1 VPADFPLTDAA
12 AERADDLYRAI
23 VDTAVDAIVVID
35 ASGTIRSVNRS
46 VETMFGYEAP
56 DMLGR
61 NVRMLMP
68 EPYASEHDSYL
79 GAYLRTG
86 ERRIIG
92 IGREVSGRRRDGTV
106 FPMELSVGE
115 VRSEGERLF
124 VGIIR
129 DVTDRK
135 AAEAAIRAREAEM
148 RSILDTV
155 PDAIIVIDEAGIIQS
170 FSPAA
175 ERLFGYE
182 ADAAIGLNISTMMP
196 SPYREAHDGYMNRYL
211 RTGERR
217 IIGIGRVVVGL
228 RRDGST
234 FPMELAVG
242 EVNFGGRRLFTGFV
256 RDLSERQRTEKRL
269 QDLQAELV
277 HVSRLSAMGQMA
289 STLAH
294 ELNQPLTAVSNYVQA
309 ARRMVTTGAGSAAAG
324 DGPTARLIEVLEK
337 TSVQANR
344 AGQIIRRLREFV
356 AKGDIEKRPERLD
369 KIIEEASALAL
380 VGAKDY
386 GVRVKFE
393 FDEVLPPVL
402 ADRIQIQQVVL
413 NLMRN
418 AIEAMQSGERREL
431 VLSTRRGEDGMALAA
446 VADTGPGL
454 DPEVAARLFQ
464 PFVTTKPQGMGLGL
478 SICREIIEAH
488 GGRLWSAGRPGD
500 GTTFCFSLPLAALD
514 AEDRVGD

>member
-1 VPADFPLTDAA
+1 MTADLPLTDTGI
-12 AERADDLYRAI
+12 ERANDLYRTI
-23 VDTAVDAIVVID
+23 VDTAADAIVVID

-46 VETMFGYEAP
+46 FETMFGYEAP

-79 GAYLRTG
+79 DAYLRTG

-115 VRSEGERLF
+115 VHTEGERLF
-124 VGIIR
+124 VGIVR
-129 DVTDRK
+129 DITDRK
-135 AAEAAIRAREAEM
+135 AAEAAVRAREAEL

-155 PDAIIVIDEAGIIQS
+155 PDAIIVIDETGVIRS

-175 ERLFGYE
+175 ERLFGYK
-182 ADAAIGLNISTMMP
+182 ADDAIGRNISTMMP
-196 SPYREAHDGYMNRYL
+196 SPYRGAHDGYLRRYL
-211 RTGERR
+211 HTGERR

-242 EVNFGGRRLFTGFV
+242 EVNLGGRRLFTGFV
-256 RDLSERQRTEKRL
+256 RDLTERQRTEKRL

-277 HVSRLSAMGQMA
+277 HVSRLNVMGQMA

-309 ARRMVTTGAGSAAAG
+309 ARRMASAG
-324 DGPTARLIEVLEK
+324 DGPPPARLIEILEK
-337 TSVQANR
+337 TSAQANR

-356 AKGDIEKRPERLD
+356 AKGDVEKRSERLD
-369 KIIEEASALAL
+369 KIVEEASALAL
-380 VGAKDY
+380 VGAKDF
-386 GVRVKFE
+386 GVRVTFE
-393 FDEVLPPVL
+393 FDEALPPVL
-402 ADRIQIQQVVL
+402 VDRIQIQQVVL

-431 VLSTRRGEDGMALAA
+431 VLSARRGENGMALAG
-446 VADTGPGL
+446 VADTGPGI
-454 DPEVAARLFQ
+454 DPEMAARLFQ

-488 GGRLWSAGRPGD
+488 GGRLWSAGRPD
-500 GTTFCFSLPLAALD
+500 GGGTIFGFSLPLALQ
-514 AEDRVGD
+514 AEDRVDD

>member
-1 VPADFPLTDAA
+1 MTAHT
-12 AERADDLYRAI
+12 AEQRNDLYRAI
-23 VDTAVDAIVVID
+23 VDTAIDAIIVID
-35 ASGTIRSVNRS
+35 ASGAIRSVNRS
-46 VETMFGYEAP
+46 VETIFGYEASE
-56 DMLGR
+56 MLGR
-61 NVRMLMP
+61 NVWMLMP

-79 GAYLRTG
+79 DAYLRTG
-86 ERRIIG
+86 QRRIIG
-92 IGREVSGRRRDGTV
+92 VGREVSGRRKDGAV

-115 VRSEGERLF
+115 VRTAGERLF
-124 VGIIR
+124 VGIVR
-129 DVTDRK
+129 DITDRK
-135 AAEAAIRAREAEM
+135 AAEAAIRAREAEL

-175 ERLFGYE
+175 ERLFGYRAE
-182 ADAAIGLNISTMMP
+182 DAIGRNISAMMP
-196 SPYREAHDGYMNRYL
+196 SPYREAHDGYLRRYL
-211 RTGERR
+211 STGERR
-217 IIGIGRVVVGL
+217 IIGIGRIVVGL
-228 RRDGST
+228 RGDGST

-242 EVNFGGRRLFTGFV
+242 EVNHGGRRLFTGFV
-256 RDLSERQRTEKRL
+256 RDLTERQRAEKRL

-309 ARRMVTTGAGSAAAG
+309 ARRMVTAVAATD
-324 DGPTARLIEVLEK
+324 DGVPERLIEILEK
-337 TSVQANR
+337 TSAQANR

-356 AKGDIEKRPERLD
+356 GKGDIEKRSERLD

-393 FDEVLPPVL
+393 FDEALPPVL

-418 AIEAMQSGERREL
+418 AIEAMQSGQRREL
-431 VLSTRRGEDGMALAA
+431 VLSTRRGENGTALAG

-454 DPEVAARLFQ
+454 DPEVEARLFE

-488 GGRLWSAGRPGD
+488 GGRLWGAGRPEG
-500 GTTFCFSLPLAALD
+500 GTIFFFSLPLALHG
-514 AEDRVGD
+514 EERVDD